1 MAIISVI
8 LKNKNSQSGER
19 FKKGGISM
27 SPILM
32 NILPIVLM
40 LGLFYAIVF
49 IPENKRRKKYSN
61 MLQELK
67 ANDEVLTRGGIMGK
81 VINIQED
88 FVIIESGPERSR
100 LKISKQGIA
109 NVIEEKDKT
118 IE

>member
-1 MAIISVI
+1 MAIISEI
-8 LKNKNSQSGER
+8 LKNKNSQSGEK
-19 FKKGGISM
+19 FKKGV
-27 SPILM
+27 ILM
-32 NILPIVLM
+32 SQILKNVLPIVLM

-81 VINIQED
+81 VINIQDD

-100 LKISKQGIA
+100 LKVSKQGIA
-109 NVIEEKDKT
+109 SVVEEKDKT

>member
-1 MAIISVI
+1 MSQI
-8 LKNKNSQSGER
+8 LR
-19 FKKGGISM
+19 
-27 SPILM
+27 
-32 NILPIVLM
+32 NILPIVVM

-49 IPENKRRKKYSN
+49 IPENKRRKKYSS
-61 MLQELK
+61 MLQDLK

-81 VINIQED
+81 VINIQDD

-109 NVIEEKDKT
+109 SVVEEKDKI